1 MLFKKILI
9 MKKLLLFL
17 LLSISLTL
25 YSCFTSFRGT
35 DVDYK
40 GRLGK
45 PYQQDTIYLPKT
57 ATHAIAPLVG
67 AALVTG
73 GAGLLSSAIGGIFGH
88 SSSKKAASVAHET
101 NVYNKQIADA
111 YNRSQ
116 ETIAQQANIA
126 NRNLQNEQNEFNK
139 AMWDAEN
146 AYNTPVQQ
154 RLRYAAAGINPY
166 FALGNISAG
175 NAQSAVQQNGYT
187 PTVTPNQ
194 QLYQQD
200 PSAMVQAVQTD
211 AQTRIASFNQAIQ
224 AAVSAYDIFNRSQK
238 LPGELKKMASDTA
251 ANLAHAG
258 LSGSQKVMQDM
269 QNESYKKDLELQD
282 KSLSDAFT
290 SAIYNNMSI
299 TVGDPDD
306 ESNSAS
312 KNEAFANFLRKP
324 FKADIMT
331 PRLLKLF
338 NSLGVDTAQRQEAF
352 RRVEQISENIE
363 AIRQGINESKSR
375 ENLNNEQAK
384 VIPRQIAVAER
395 QATIAYINAQT
406 NRQNANTMEYDA
418 KTRRMHLAID
428 KVVASAMSAQA
439 RANARL
445 LNSKAGA
452 QEFNNRVIN
461 EVKARLKTMAQ
472 LNPKEYTDLEGY
484 FLEHYVIQ
492 NKQGWQTIDNNTPI
506 GRYALEFMSSFGSA
520 QGDMLGNPLQIIP
533 GSAW

>member
-1 MLFKKILI
+1 
-9 MKKLLLFL
+9 MKKLLLFIF
-17 LLSISLTL
+17 LSISLTL

-45 PYQQDTIYLPKT
+45 PYEQDTIYLPKT
-57 ATHAIAPLVG
+57 KNLAIAPVVAGSLV
-67 AALVTG
+67 LG
-73 GAGLLSSAIGGIFGH
+73 GAGLLGSGLSGIFGH
-88 SSSKKAASVAHET
+88 KSSKKASDIAHET

-111 YNRSQ
+111 YNASQ
-116 ETIAQQANIA
+116 ENIARHANIA
-126 NRNLQNEQNEFNK
+126 NRNLQNEQNAFNK

-146 AYNTPVQQ
+146 MYNTPVQQ
-154 RLRYAAAGINPY
+154 RLRYEAAGINPY

-187 PTVTPNQ
+187 PTVTPNM

-200 PSAMVQAVQTD
+200 PSAQVAAVQTD
-211 AQTRIASFNQAIQ
+211 AQTRIATFNQAIQ
-224 AAVSAYDIFNRSQK
+224 AAVSAYDIYNRNKK
-238 LPGELKKMASDTA
+238 LPGELKKMSSETA
-251 ANLAHAG
+251 ENLARAG
-258 LSGSQKVMQDM
+258 LSASQKALQDM
-269 QNESYKKDLELQD
+269 QNESTKKDLELLD

-290 SAIYNNMSI
+290 AAVYNNAAI
-299 TVGDPDD
+299 TVGDPND
-306 ESNSAS
+306 ESNSAT

-324 FKADIMT
+324 FKPDVMT
-331 PRLLKLF
+331 PRLLNLMNK
-338 NSLGVDTAQRQEAF
+338 LGVDTAGRQEAF
-352 RRVEQISENIE
+352 RKVEQISESIE

-406 NRQNANTMEYDA
+406 NRQNANTAEYDA

-428 KVVASAMSAQA
+428 RVVASAISEQA

-452 QEFNNRVIN
+452 QEFHNNVIN
-461 EVKARLKTMAQ
+461 EVKARLKVMAQ
-472 LNPKEYTDLEGY
+472 QNPKEYTDLEGY
-484 FLEHYVIQ
+484 FLENYIIT
-492 NKQGWQTIDNNTPI
+492 NKQGWQTLNNNSPI
-506 GRYALEFMSSFGSA
+506 GQYAITFLNSMGSA
-520 QGDMLGNPLQIIP
+520 SGSLTGNPLQVVT
-533 GSAW
+533 SLFQ